1 MNEQRLKLRGYFYR
15 LLSAIMAIPA
25 VIGLV
30 VYTFFFI
37 IGEWDEEAILSYLGI
52 AFLCGIFIFIALIL
66 LGSSKVYLDGP
77 SEDREEFER
86 IRKKTNKTRFQ
97 I

>member
-1 MNEQRLKLRGYFYR
+1 MNEKRLKLRGYFYR

-37 IGEWDEEAILSYLGI
+37 IGEWDQEAILSYAGI
-52 AFLCGIFIFIALIL
+52 VILCGFFLFIALLL
-66 LGSSKVYLDGP
+66 LGSSKVYLEGP
-77 SEDREEFER
+77 SEDREELER
-86 IRKKTNKTRFQ
+86 IRKKTNKRRFQ